1 MGAMHD
7 HFVARRPRLPA
18 VLAGIRGA
26 LAAVWN
32 RAGREMIMVNWRSS
46 ALIPRLRQ
54 FAAGGT
60 AAVVFG
66 LASTNLLRII
76 SNVTLTRM
84 LPSSAYGAV
93 GVIVSVSVVIA
104 MITDV
109 GLFDFIVR
117 HREGEDKR
125 FLDQLWTIRLIRGGL
140 LTLLMLV
147 ASEPAAIALAKP
159 ELQPVIAF
167 WSVTFL
173 IEGMSSLAFATAP
186 RQRQVWRMAMMDF
199 LSGVAGFV
207 ASLSLALIWRDYWAL
222 VAGMLATSASKT
234 ALSYL
239 MFSNARRS
247 WNVDRARMAEL
258 WGFSRY
264 IAMSSA
270 LTLFVMQADKLLLA
284 RMMSLQVYGFYAL
297 ASSLA
302 LAPLSLSLA
311 YSTRVLLPAYADVVR
326 RDPKALAKAFYDY
339 RQKVALVLMFGGGLL
354 VGSAQLIVAILY
366 DARYGAVAP
375 FLSLLAIT
383 CCLSPL
389 ADSSKQGLI
398 AHGETRTTLTANICG
413 ASWLLIGGVS
423 AIAIGNIMLLV
434 AVVGTVQL
442 PTVLSYWWSLRR
454 IGVLNL
460 RRESYG
466 LAAIAAGAT
475 LGWLVATGTL
485 YLFPKI

>member
-1 MGAMHD
+1 M
-7 HFVARRPRLPA
+7 F
-18 VLAGIRGA
+18 GIREVV
-26 LAAVWN
+26 AATWK
-32 RAGREMIMVNWRSS
+32 RAGRAMMMVNWRSS

-76 SNVTLTRM
+76 SNITLTRM
-84 LPSSAYGAV
+84 LASSAYGAV
-93 GVIVSVSVVIA
+93 GVLVSVSVVIA
-104 MITDV
+104 MLTDV

-125 FLDQLWTIRLIRGGL
+125 FLDQLWTIRLIRGGV
-140 LTLLMLV
+140 LTLLTMIL
-147 ASEPAAIALAKP
+147 SEPAAILLDKP
-159 ELQPVIAF
+159 DLQPVIAF

-173 IEGMSSLAFATAP
+173 IEGMSSLSFATAP
-186 RQRQVWRMAMMDF
+186 RQKQVWRMSLMDF
-199 LSGVAGFV
+199 FSGVAGFV
-207 ASLSLALIWRDYWAL
+207 ASISLALIWRDYWAL
-222 VAGMLATSASKT
+222 VVGMFATSVCKT
-234 ALSYL
+234 VMSYV
-239 MFSNARRS
+239 MFSNARRN

-284 RMMSLQVYGFYAL
+284 RMMSLQVYGYYAL

-302 LAPLSLSLA
+302 LAPISLSLA

-326 RDPKALAKAFYDY
+326 RDPAALAKAFYDY
-339 RQKVALVLMFGGGLL
+339 RQKVALVLMFGGGAL
-354 VGSAQLIVAILY
+354 VGSAPLLVAILY
-366 DARYGAVAP
+366 DPRYNAVAP

-383 CCLSPL
+383 CCLSPV

-398 AHGETRTTLTANICG
+398 AHGETRTTLIANICG
-413 ASWLLIGGVS
+413 ASWLLIGGVT
-423 AIAIGNIMLLV
+423 AIAVGNIMLLV
-434 AVVGTVQL
+434 AVVGTVQV

-454 IGVLNL
+454 IGVFSL

-466 LAAIAAGAT
+466 LAAIAVGVA
-475 LGWLVATGTL
+475 LGWLISTGTL

>member
-1 MGAMHD
+1 
-7 HFVARRPRLPA
+7 
-18 VLAGIRGA
+18 
-26 LAAVWN
+26 
-32 RAGREMIMVNWRSS
+32 MIMVNWRSS
-46 ALIPRLRQ
+46 ALIPRLRE

-84 LPSSAYGAV
+84 LASSAYGAV
-93 GVIVSVSVVIA
+93 GVLISVSFVIT

-140 LTLLMLV
+140 LTLLTLIL
-147 ASEPAAIALAKP
+147 SEPAAIMLDKP

-167 WSVTFL
+167 WSVNFL
-173 IEGMSSLAFATAP
+173 IEGMASLSFATAP
-186 RQRQVWRMAMMDF
+186 RQKQVWRMSLMDLF
-199 LSGVAGFV
+199 SGVVGFI
-207 ASLSLALIWRDYWAL
+207 ASISLALIWRDYWAL
-222 VAGMLATSASKT
+222 VLGMFAQSVSKT
-234 ALSYL
+234 VMSYV
-239 MFSNARRS
+239 MFSNARRR

-284 RMMSLQVYGFYAL
+284 RMMSLQVYGYYAL

-302 LAPLSLSLA
+302 LAPISLSLA
-311 YSTRVLLPAYADVVR
+311 YSTRVLLPAYAEIVR
-326 RDPKALAKAFYDY
+326 RDPAALAKAFYDY
-339 RQKVALVLMFGGGLL
+339 RQKVALVLMFGGGAL
-354 VGSAQLIVAILY
+354 VGSAPLLVAILY
-366 DARYGAVAP
+366 DPRYSAVAP

-398 AHGETRTTLTANICG
+398 AYGETRTTLTANICG
-413 ASWLLIGGVS
+413 ALWLLVGGVT

-434 AVVGTVQL
+434 AVVGTVQV

-454 IGVLNL
+454 IGVFSL

-466 LAAIAAGAT
+466 LAAIAVGAI
-475 LGWLVATGTL
+475 LGWLIATGAL